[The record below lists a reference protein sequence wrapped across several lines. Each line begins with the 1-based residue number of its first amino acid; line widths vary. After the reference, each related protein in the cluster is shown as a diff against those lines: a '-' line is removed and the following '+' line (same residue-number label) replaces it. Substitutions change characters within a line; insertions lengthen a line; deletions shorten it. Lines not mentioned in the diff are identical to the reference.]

1 MYRPVFLLKKRQYVQ
16 RNEQFLLPDYWIL
29 KEQFNIMFINW
40 FTDHFNYFSG
50 ASAGKGREE

>member
-29 KEQFNIMFINW
+29 KEQFNIMFIKR
-40 FTDHFNYFSG
+40 HKNYFSG
-50 ASAGKGREE
+50 HAAEKGRKE

>member
-29 KEQFNIMFINW
+29 KEQFNIMFIKW
-40 FTDHFNYFSG
+40 HKKYFSG
-50 ASAGKGREE
+50 HAAEKGRKE